1 LEGKISHRAKRRHA
15 RFVVA
20 WVQAEGERQGL
31 PSRPSTM
38 KLRIITSAVLAAV
51 AISLVSPPG
60 IATAQPRAQLSM
72 VMSTSQLVKN
82 IDSFGATQ
90 NDLIKTYLFDY
101 GSRFTQVETRILID
115 AQKKANSNFRLLK
128 RAAKKTDRLIRAK
141 APDRRIK
148 SAALVAQA
156 SFNKAYASAESTQK
170 KLTPLLRDH
179 LSWTEALGAYRD
191 YTNAM
196 GDFEAIGIQLNQ
208 IVQQTTTTR

>member
-1 LEGKISHRAKRRHA
+1 
-15 RFVVA
+15 
-20 WVQAEGERQGL
+20 
-31 PSRPSTM
+31 M
-38 KLRIITSAVLAAV
+38 KLRIITSAALAAV

-101 GSRFTQVETRILID
+101 GSRFTQVETRIIID
-115 AQKKANSNFRLLK
+115 AQKKANSNVRLLK
-128 RAAKKTDRLIRAK
+128 RAATKTDRLIRTM

-148 SAALVAQA
+148 SAALAAQA

>member
-1 LEGKISHRAKRRHA
+1 VSVEEAAKYRHA
-15 RFVVA
+15 RFVVPCD
-20 WVQAEGERQGL
+20 QAGGERQGL

-38 KLRIITSAVLAAV
+38 KLRIITSAALAAV

-60 IATAQPRAQLSM
+60 IATAQPRAQISM
-72 VMSTSQLVKN
+72 VVSTSQLVKN

-90 NDLIKTYLFDY
+90 NGLIKTYLLDY

-115 AQKKANSNFRLLK
+115 AQKKANSNVRLLK
-128 RAAKKTDRLIRAK
+128 RAATKTDRLIRTM

-148 SAALVAQA
+148 SAALAAQA

>member
-1 LEGKISHRAKRRHA
+1 
-15 RFVVA
+15 
-20 WVQAEGERQGL
+20 
-31 PSRPSTM
+31 M
-38 KLRIITSAVLAAV
+38 KLRIITSAALAAV

-60 IATAQPRAQLSM
+60 IATAQPRAQISM
-72 VMSTSQLVKN
+72 VVSTSQLVKN

-90 NDLIKTYLFDY
+90 NGLIKTYLLDY
-101 GSRFTQVETRILID
+101 GSRFTQVETRIIID
-115 AQKKANSNFRLLK
+115 AQKKANSNVRLLK
-128 RAAKKTDRLIRAK
+128 RAATKTDRLIRTM

-148 SAALVAQA
+148 FAALAAQA
-156 SFNKAYASAESTQK
+156 SFNKAYASAESTHK
-170 KLTPLLRDH
+170 KLTPLLRDR

>member
-1 LEGKISHRAKRRHA
+1 
-15 RFVVA
+15 
-20 WVQAEGERQGL
+20 
-31 PSRPSTM
+31 M
-38 KLRIITSAVLAAV
+38 KLRIITSAALAAV

-60 IATAQPRAQLSM
+60 IATAQPRAQISM
-72 VMSTSQLVKN
+72 VVSTSQLVKN

-90 NDLIKTYLFDY
+90 NGLIKTYLLDY
-101 GSRFTQVETRILID
+101 GSRFTQVETRIIID
-115 AQKKANSNFRLLK
+115 AQKNANSNVRLLK
-128 RAAKKTDRLIRAK
+128 RAATKTDRLIRTM

-148 SAALVAQA
+148 SAALAAQA
-156 SFNKAYASAESTQK
+156 SFNKAYASAESTHK
-170 KLTPLLRDH
+170 KLTPLLRDQ

>member
-128 RAAKKTDRLIRAK
+128 RAAKKTDRLIRAR
-141 APDRRIK
+141 PIWNWSGDTP
-148 SAALVAQA
+148 L
-156 SFNKAYASAESTQK
+156 T
-170 KLTPLLRDH
+170 LTPWRP
-179 LSWTEALGAYRD
+179 
-191 YTNAM
+191 
-196 GDFEAIGIQLNQ
+196 
-208 IVQQTTTTR
+208 